1 MQMHNVKRGF
11 IGLGAAALVAASLV
25 GSSAAI
31 AQSPSAAAPLDGT
44 GITVGVSWANF
55 QEERWKADEA
65 AIKSAVEAS
74 GATYISTDAQSS
86 ATKQQSDVESLIT
99 DGADVLIIVPWDVEA
114 IKTAID
120 SASAEGIPTI
130 AYDRQFED
138 ARSFYMSFDNVEVG
152 RMLARAILDAQP
164 KGTYA
169 IIKGNPGDSN
179 PLFLLRGIE
188 EVLKPAR
195 DAGDVVVCDGCEV
208 FTDGWKPENAQ
219 KNMEQ
224 ILTAQDNKI
233 DAVVSENDGMAGGV
247 VAALTAQGLQGIPVS
262 GQDGDKA
269 ALNRV
274 ALGTQTVS
282 VWKDVRTL
290 GQKAA
295 EVAIQLAKDPDLT
308 KIPGASVFADGEAG
322 VAMNSF
328 LVAPVPILKD
338 NLQTVIDAGWI
349 DQATVCAGVTPEMAV
364 PACP

>member
-1 MQMHNVKRGF
+1 MRTWKRG
-11 IGLGAAALVAASLV
+11 AVALCSLSLV
-25 GSSAAI
+25 VGGSLVSAGMVA
-31 AQSPSAAAPLDGT
+31 AQSPAASMTAVDGT

-65 AIKSAVEAS
+65 AIKGALEAA
-74 GATYISTDAQSS
+74 GATYKSTDAQSS
-86 ATKQQSDVESLIT
+86 ATKQQSDIESLIT
-99 DGADVLIIVPWDVEA
+99 DGVDVLIIVPWDVEA
-114 IKTAID
+114 IHTAID

-152 RMLARAILDAQP
+152 RMQARSVLKAAP
-164 KGTYA
+164 TGVYA

-179 PLFLLRGIE
+179 PEFLRQGIGE
-188 EVLKPAR
+188 ILDPAIA
-195 DAGDVVVCDGCEV
+195 AGDISICDGCEV
-208 FTDGWKPENAQ
+208 YTDGWKPENAQ

-290 GQKAA
+290 GALAA
-295 EVAIQLAKDPDLT
+295 DAAIRLAKDPDMT
-308 KIPGASVFADGEAG
+308 KIPNSTVFDKGEAG
-322 VAMNSF
+322 VAMQS
-328 LVAPVPILKD
+328 LLIPPVPIEKD
-338 NLQTVIDAGWI
+338 NLNVVIDAGWI
-349 DQATVCAGVTPEMAV
+349 TKDEVCKDVTPEMAV
-364 PACP
+364 PACS

>member
-11 IGLGAAALVAASLV
+11 IGLGAAAVVAASLV

-31 AQSPSAAAPLDGT
+31 AQSPSAAAPVDGT
-44 GITVGVSWANF
+44 GVTVGVSWANF

-65 AIKSAVEAS
+65 AIKTAVEAA
-74 GATYISTDAQSS
+74 GGIYKSTDAQSS
-86 ATKQQSDVESLIT
+86 ATKQQSDIESLIT
-99 DGADVLIIVPWDVEA
+99 DGVDVLIIVPWDVEA

-120 SASAEGIPTI
+120 SAAAEGIPTI

-152 RMLARAILDAQP
+152 RMQARSILKAAP
-164 KGTYA
+164 TGVYA

-179 PLFLLRGIE
+179 PEFLRQGIGE
-188 EVLKPAR
+188 IIDPAIA
-195 DAGDVVVCDGCEV
+195 AGDISICDGCELG
-208 FTDGWKPENAQ
+208 TDGWKPENAQ

-233 DAVVSENDGMAGGV
+233 DAVISQNDGMAGGV

-290 GQKAA
+290 GAMAA
-295 EVAIQLAKDPDLT
+295 DVAFRLAKDPDLT
-308 KIPGASVFADGEAG
+308 KIPGQTVFESGTEK
-322 VAMNSF
+322 VPMNS
-328 LVAPVPILKD
+328 LLIAPVPIEKD
-338 NLQTVIDAGWI
+338 NLQVVIDAGWI
-349 DQATVCAGVTPEMAV
+349 DQATVCAGVTPGSV